1 MHSHCVCPACEAN
14 APTIGAPLAAHPVG
28 NWQALPEVS
37 TAPATDN
44 AEHVL
49 KQCECGCNA
58 YTGTSLTAPI
68 DVDQLDIPV
77 LPLIVEYEDD
87 DGPSDDHEYVSIK
100 ITELA
105 DMASALRSCT
115 CQDY

>member
-1 MHSHCVCPACEAN
+1 MNAQCRCPDPDHTPNRIGTSLAN
-14 APTIGAPLAAHPVG
+14 GVAGHWAPIVADTVAP
-28 NWQALPEVS
+28 N
-37 TAPATDN
+37 TNN

-115 CQDY
+115 CQDH